1 MAETPDIKITI
12 DQDALREQVAEP
24 IRTVMREASMR
35 LRMAADELDGGAWW
49 REHQA
54 FMDDQIAKARA
65 EGRAE
70 SADPCPVC
78 GRRHPGTGTPGVCD
92 R

>member
-1 MAETPDIKITI
+1 MPETPDIKITI

-24 IRTVMREASMR
+24 IRTVMREAAMQLR
-35 LRMAADELDGGAWW
+35 LAADDLDGGAWW

-54 FMDDQIAKARA
+54 LVDAEIAKARA

-70 SADPCPVC
+70 SGDPS
-78 GRRHPGTGTPGVCD
+78 
-92 R
+92 